1 MAESARTRLLL
12 EEAIRDAASSVVRTA
27 ESDVEEDRFAELYLG
42 DPVFIIIM
50 RSSDTSDHSSAS
62 EVC

>member
-42 DPVFIIIM
+42 DPALHYFYNYY
-50 RSSDTSDHSSAS
+50 AQL
-62 EVC
+62 